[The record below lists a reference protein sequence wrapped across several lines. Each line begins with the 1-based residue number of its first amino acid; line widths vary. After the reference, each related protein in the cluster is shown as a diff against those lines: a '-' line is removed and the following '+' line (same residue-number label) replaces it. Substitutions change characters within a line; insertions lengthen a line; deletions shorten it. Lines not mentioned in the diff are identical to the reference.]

1 MREREREREDERE
14 ETTLRTRSRR
24 LLADDDVANERWL
37 LSKPRVL
44 LEVGVG
50 VGIPLSNSGAV
61 ELWMLGKALGRLRLA
76 RSLDAEL
83 LVCSL

>member
-24 LLADDDVANERWL
+24 LLADVDVANERWL
-37 LSKPRVL
+37 PRVL

-50 VGIPLSNSGAV
+50 VGIPLSNSSAV
-61 ELWMLGKALGRLRLA
+61 ELLILDKAPGRLRLG